1 MEMRARAVSV
11 GVLASMVGLA
21 LLAPSAP
28 AAPGTIKGT
37 VAGPGTPDAGEGITA
52 IRAVNAETGAIGAT
66 DYTAGRHDRWN
77 LSVKPGPYA
86 VGLATISFS
95 GGRVHRPPAR
105 LRRCEVARNRK
116 AGTEAEAPAT
126 GPRRRDDPSA
136 IRARHVRHRGR
147 FRPPPGDLDQTMGH
161 SVVESRLAAS

>member
-86 VGLATISFS
+86 VGLAAIPFS
-95 GGRVHRPPAR
+95 GGKFIDR
-105 LRRCEVARNRK
+105 LLAFGGVKSRETEKLELKLKRK
-116 AGTEAEAPAT
+116 HGPTP
-126 GPRRRDDPSA
+126 PRRPLGDSREARQASETFPSPT
-136 IRARHVRHRGR
+136 RRSGSNDGT
-147 FRPPPGDLDQTMGH
+147 F
-161 SVVESRLAAS
+161 SRRIPTWAS